1 MLTTEQKQQFHR
13 DGYLLVPGVL
23 TKEEVA
29 SLRKLVRPIFDLP
42 ADQRHPGDT
51 PSVVFDVYSR
61 YPEVRWLL
69 FHEPTLNIL
78 RSLLGNDFVVLRE
91 AAVHLNQFFPKW
103 HKDTTSQE
111 EVGHTFHWQDDFLM
125 VEIAFY
131 LQDNSEEYGGGLDV
145 EPGSHVEPDKR
156 LHWPRRTRLQRVLD
170 RVTGKNRVVED
181 RPFSIPSRA
190 GDLLIFHFRT
200 NHRATLPL
208 QNPVPSDHE
217 KLVFFLACSSNSP
230 HVKAYHDFLASRP
243 NYIYLQDFRYPPDLL
258 EQAKKAGVTLV

>member
-1 MLTTEQKQQFHR
+1 MLTTEQKRQFHK

-29 SLRKLVRPIFDLP
+29 SLRTFVRPIFDLP
-42 ADQRHPGDT
+42 SDQRYGDT
-51 PSVVFDVYSR
+51 ASVLFDVYSR
-61 YPEVRWLL
+61 YPEVRWVL
-69 FHEPTLNIL
+69 FHEPTLSIL
-78 RSLLGNDFVVLRE
+78 RSLFGDDFVVLRE

-111 EVGHTFHWQDDFLM
+111 EAGHTFHWQDDFLM
-125 VEIAFY
+125 VEVAYY
-131 LQDNSEEYGGGLDV
+131 LQNNTKEFGGGLDV
-145 EPGSHVEPDKR
+145 EPGSHVEPDNQ
-156 LHWPRRTRLQRVLD
+156 LHWPQRNRLERVLD
-170 RVTGKNRVVED
+170 QVTLKNRVVEG
-181 RPFSIPSRA
+181 RPFSIPSGA

-200 NHRATLPL
+200 NHRATPT
-208 QNPVPSDHE
+208 QHPVPSDHE

-243 NYIYLQDFRYPPDLL
+243 NYVYLQDFRYPPDLL